1 MNKRQRED
9 LSTAGSKSSRMLSS
23 LDEEIAKLERD
34 LEGLDDNDDGEDDD
48 GGNDDDDNYNEE
60 GEEGEEG
67 RKGAYV
73 DRSPHTNT
81 FAITPT
87 PDKVISSLTDEEYRI
102 KPLPKTCLPAAGCKT
117 KARGNADRE
126 EGPNKKQ
133 WYKHILLIVYIYLF
147 RYVFQVFTPFTIQLG
162 LQRIWTS
169 VRR

>member
-1 MNKRQRED
+1 MNKRQRAD

-34 LEGLDDNDDGEDDD
+34 LEGLDNNDDGEDDD
-48 GGNDDDDNYNEE
+48 GGNDDDDDNYN
-60 GEEGEEG
+60 EEGEEG

-87 PDKVISSLTDEEYRI
+87 PDKVISSLMDEEYRI

-133 WYKHILLIVYIYLF
+133 WYKHILLMIYIYFAMFSKFLL
-147 RYVFQVFTPFTIQLG
+147 PFTIQLG

-169 VRR
+169 LWR